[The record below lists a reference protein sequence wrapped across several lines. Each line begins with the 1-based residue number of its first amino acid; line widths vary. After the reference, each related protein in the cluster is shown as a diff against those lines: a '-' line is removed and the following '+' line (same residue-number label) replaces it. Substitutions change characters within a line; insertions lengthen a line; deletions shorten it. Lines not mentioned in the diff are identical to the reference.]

1 MQSIDLAHAITILQG
16 LDDEPR
22 AQPLALNLAPVD
34 ERGRR
39 GLRRNSFGGGSMS
52 RKAAK
57 FSPQELAAQRWL
69 DSLAVRTHFF
79 ILRICF

>member
-1 MQSIDLAHAITILQG
+1 MVQRLRCISLQG
-16 LDDEPR
+16 LDDEPL

-39 GLRRNSFGGGSMS
+39 GLRRNSFGGGTFT

-57 FSPQELAAQRWL
+57 FSPAELSAQRWL
-69 DSLAVRTHFF
+69 DSLAVSRHG
-79 ILRICF
+79 